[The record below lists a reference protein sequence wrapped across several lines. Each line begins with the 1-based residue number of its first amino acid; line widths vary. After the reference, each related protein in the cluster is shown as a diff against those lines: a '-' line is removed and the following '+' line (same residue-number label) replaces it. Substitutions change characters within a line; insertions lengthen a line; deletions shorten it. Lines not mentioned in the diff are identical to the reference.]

1 MQELDPTDNQGGRRL
16 AASTAVPIP
25 TSHPIST
32 RARAAAAQLEAR
44 GFAII
49 EALAEPSLMD
59 QLLSEVKPW
68 ADRAERL
75 QLKFFGG
82 GLRKVESVI
91 TKSRAFVTL
100 LSTPLLHELNELV
113 LGPESL
119 LNGSSVFL
127 LESGGRDQTIH
138 TDSAI
143 YEPML
148 PRNPDGPFHLL
159 VYMWAV
165 TDFTRE
171 NGATR
176 VVPGSHRWPSGRHPT
191 PDDPIEYLEMAKGSV
206 AVWYGA
212 THHAASANRSGR
224 LRVGTQMGFNCGW
237 LRPHESNLLLVPPV
251 VARDMPLNVQEV
263 LGYRAHR
270 GMLGCIEQQSPGE
283 WFGMG
288 PALGATSNRVAVA
301 PDPFDVESVT
311 RSHFESHG
319 RPMPADV
326 RSELE
331 QLSKTNAA
339 RAAARSDD
347 DREVLEVVARSQ
359 ARHLM
364 SHVQAGGDL
373 ELLEALGRLVASAS
387 DSTSS
392 SGSTS
397 APGAAAGTDARAV
410 GPTLPSAKVPA

>member
-1 MQELDPTDNQGGRRL
+1 MT
-16 AASTAVPIP
+16 ASASTSNARVAADERNATEPP
-25 TSHPIST
+25 GA
-32 RARAAAAQLEAR
+32 RARAAAAHLAEHGYAILE
-44 GFAII
+44 G
-49 EALAEPSLMD
+49 LAEPALMD
-59 QLLSEVKPW
+59 QLLAEVKPW

-75 QLKFFGG
+75 QLEFFGG

-100 LSTPLLHELNELV
+100 LATPLLHELNELV

-127 LESGGRDQTIH
+127 LESGGRDQTMH

-148 PRNPDGPFHLL
+148 PRQPDGPFYLL

-176 VVPGSHRWPSGRHPT
+176 VVPGSHRWPAGRHPT
-191 PDDPIEYLEMAKGSV
+191 PDDPLAYLEMPKGSV

-251 VARDMPLNVQEV
+251 VARDMPLAVQEV

-288 PALGATSNRVAVA
+288 PALGSTSNRVAAA
-301 PDPFDVESVT
+301 PDPFDVEAVT
-311 RSHFESHG
+311 RRHYAAPG
-319 RPMPADV
+319 RVMPADV

-331 QLSKTNAA
+331 QLAKTNAA
-339 RAAARSDD
+339 RAAARSKD

-359 ARHLM
+359 SRHLI

-373 ELLEALGRLVASAS
+373 ELVGSLARLVESTASAANGS
-387 DSTSS
+387 VDAKGPSGAKGSAGKTATS
-392 SGSTS
+392 GGT
-397 APGAAAGTDARAV
+397 GTGEAA
-410 GPTLPSAKVPA
+410 

>member
-1 MQELDPTDNQGGRRL
+1 M
-16 AASTAVPIP
+16 AASA
-25 TSHPIST
+25 ST
-32 RARAAAAQLEAR
+32 RNARGAGDGRGAGESPGSRARDAAAHLEAH
-44 GFAII
+44 GYAIL
-49 EALAEPSLMD
+49 EGLAEPARMD
-59 QLLSEVKPW
+59 QLLAEVKPW

-75 QLKFFGG
+75 ELAFFGG

-100 LSTPLLHELNELV
+100 LATPLLHELNELV

-148 PRNPDGPFHLL
+148 PRQPDGPFYLL

-176 VVPGSHRWPSGRHPT
+176 VVPGSHRWPAGRHPT
-191 PDDPIEYLEMAKGSV
+191 PDDPLEYLEMPKGSV

-251 VARDMPLNVQEV
+251 VARDMPLAVQEV

-288 PALGATSNRVAVA
+288 PALGSTSNRVAAA
-301 PDPFDVESVT
+301 PDPFDVEAVT
-311 RSHFESHG
+311 RRHYAAPG
-319 RPMPADV
+319 RGMPADV

-331 QLSKTNAA
+331 QLAKTNAA
-339 RAAARSDD
+339 RAAARSKD

-359 ARHLM
+359 SRHLM

-373 ELLEALGRLVASAS
+373 ELVASLARLV

-392 SGSTS
+392 
-397 APGAAAGTDARAV
+397 GANAAGGAV
-410 GPTLPSAKVPA
+410 GLSDPDDASDERRARSSAGPTMEEPA